1 VGQAGQKAIA
11 CHLKIINFGDLPT
24 PAPPG
29 RGFWTEVLVVL
40 ERTHP
45 YPSGGDFD
53 QNLCFLG
60 VNPPLPLPGGDF
72 RTEVL
77 VVPRITLLYPSRR
90 ELSAEL

>member
-1 VGQAGQKAIA
+1 LLAISK
-11 CHLKIINFGDLPT
+11 LLILEIYPPLPL
-24 PAPPG
+24 P
-29 RGFWTEVLVVL
+29 
-40 ERTHP
+40 
-45 YPSGGDFD
+45 GGDFGPKFSLSWKEPTPTLQEGILD

-77 VVPRITLLYPSRR
+77 VVPRITLLYPSGR